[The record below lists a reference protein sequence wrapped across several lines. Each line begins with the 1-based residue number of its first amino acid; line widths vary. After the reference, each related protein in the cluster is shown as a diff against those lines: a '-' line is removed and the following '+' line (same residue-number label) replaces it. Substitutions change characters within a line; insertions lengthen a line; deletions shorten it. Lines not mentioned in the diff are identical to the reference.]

1 MRNLMIYILLRIKHR
16 PLIFKRIG
24 KAERMTKRGSA
35 CPENNLILTLEQELI
50 KRFHQDWSDLELEM
64 LDALNMKENEMMPAD
79 KELKKEMRIK
89 IEKNKMD
96 NISLLQ
102 QLGKDLMD
110 METQNEDGIGLSNLF
125 LTLLSRII
133 KLWP

>member
-1 MRNLMIYILLRIKHR
+1 
-16 PLIFKRIG
+16 
-24 KAERMTKRGSA
+24 
-35 CPENNLILTLEQELI
+35 
-50 KRFHQDWSDLELEM
+50 
-64 LDALNMKENEMMPAD
+64 MMPAD

-110 METQNEDGIGLSNLF
+110 METQNEDGGRIIEF
-125 LTLLSRII
+125 IFLLSRII
-133 KLWP
+133 KL